1 MLDLPFSKLK
11 IKIHA
16 LDNPTSVFKKRN
28 LLSLN
33 CINKSNSKKKSITP
47 IRTYNNLPHYMM
59 PKKSQLNQNNN
70 INQKKE
76 NNLRASSSYVNK
88 KIKDIRNNGNDF
100 SKNNLPHLSRRKSD
114 KLNNSHIYNSNKK
127 NNLNSSFKN
136 NDLPNINNSCYTI
149 KWSDKKNI
157 NQNLSLNNENNKMK
171 NGLNGSNYPNY
182 DINNNE
188 QNFYNYNENQ
198 NNYNLNDINN
208 NEILLTEQNI
218 KNYSSD
224 SNDEK
229 NNSQQFQLIISE
241 MQKKINEQNNLLSDR
256 KKEIEKLKNQINENE
271 KRNNYLFNDKNN

>member
-70 INQKKE
+70 NTNQNKE
-76 NNLRASSSYVNK
+76 NNLRASSSYVNN
-88 KIKDIRNNGNDF
+88 KIKNNKNNGNDY
-100 SKNNLPHLSRRKSD
+100 SKSNLPHLSRGKSD
-114 KLNNSHIYNSNKK
+114 NLNNSLLYNSNKK
-127 NNLNSSFKN
+127 HNLNSSFKKN
-136 NDLPNINNSCYTI
+136 KNKDLPNINNSCYTI
-149 KWSDKKNI
+149 KWSDNKNNI
-157 NQNLSLNNENNKMK
+157 NQNLSINYENNKMK

-188 QNFYNYNENQ
+188 QNFYN
-198 NNYNLNDINN
+198 ING
-208 NEILLTEQNI
+208 
-218 KNYSSD
+218 D
-224 SNDEK
+224 
-229 NNSQQFQLIISE
+229 
-241 MQKKINEQNNLLSDR
+241 
-256 KKEIEKLKNQINENE
+256 
-271 KRNNYLFNDKNN
+271 